1 MMKQL
6 VRIAMEKLVAISFLL
21 TLAQPLLAQQSK
33 VDSAIYFLNKS
44 FATKTLDSLSLSKV
58 YEILNSTVLRNN
70 QVEEME
76 QTLKSYKNW
85 EGNENIL
92 NVRIRIVATLANT
105 NVDKA
110 IEYGKLQI
118 EQLDKINTAKAS
130 EMKARYLNF
139 LRFPF
144 RNSNRLEEGFQYYTT
159 KLNQYKS
166 GNDSSC
172 ISQCHF
178 VLGGFYR
185 ISGLLDLAIYNTKK
199 SISYIDSSKNK
210 RGWMNNIGVLGYYYY
225 LKSNPTESI
234 RYNTIANNYHL
245 KDSLTHSVTSERIA
259 AAMLL
264 NHQLDSAAY
273 YIRLAKSSRDASQP
287 ATAAVIFQTE
297 ADYNIQ
303 SGAFAKADSLLQ
315 KCSQLIIANNLPV
328 NAAPGLLAPDF
339 LLAQLRIK
347 QNRLPEAIDLL
358 SKDIARLLN
367 NRVFILRDYKL
378 IAELYKKM
386 GKGNEAAA
394 AYATYVAKLDSL
406 QADQEKFR
414 SITFEAEQQLNEKEL
429 SIASLESEN
438 RVASLTRNFLMGI
451 AALLVLIAAGIYS
464 RFQFKK
470 KANTVLEKALVDL
483 KSTQSQLIQSEKM
496 ASLGELTAGIAHEI
510 QNPLNF
516 VNNFSEV
523 STELIGE
530 LVEEVDK
537 CNYDEVKAIATD
549 VVANLEKIHH
559 HGKRADAIVKGML
572 QHSRTSSGQKEPT
585 DINVLCDEY
594 LRLSY
599 HGMKARDN
607 SFEASFHFEPD
618 NTLPKVNV
626 VPQDMGRVLLNL
638 INNAFQAVSERKKSE
653 GENYVPEVI
662 VSTKLIFPPAGFTS
676 EAKGRNEVR
685 RGAVSVSDNGPG
697 IPDSIKE
704 KIFQPFFTT
713 KPTGQGT
720 GLGLS
725 LSYDI
730 VKAHGGII
738 EVESIEGE
746 GTTFVVKIPI
756 I

>member
-6 VRIAMEKLVAISFLL
+6 VRIAMEKLLAILFLL
-21 TLAQPLLAQQSK
+21 SLAQPIGAQQSK
-33 VDSAIYFLNKS
+33 VDSAIFFLNKS
-44 FATKTLDSLSLSKV
+44 FAAKTLDSLSFSKALESLNGAVLS
-58 YEILNSTVLRNN
+58 SS
-70 QVEEME
+70 QVDQME

-85 EGNENIL
+85 EGNENIH
-92 NVRIRIVATLANT
+92 NVRLRIVATLANT

-144 RNSNRLEEGFQYYTT
+144 RNSNRLEEGFQYFTT

-172 ISQCHF
+172 IAQCHF
-178 VLGGFYR
+178 VLSGFYR
-185 ISGLLDLAIYNTKK
+185 ISGLLDLAIYNMKK
-199 SISYIDSSKNK
+199 SISYIDSSENINS
-210 RGWMNNIGVLGYYYY
+210 WMNNIGVLGYYYY
-225 LKSNPTESI
+225 LKNDATESI
-234 RYNTIANNYHL
+234 RYNRIANNYHL
-245 KDSLTHSVTSERIA
+245 KDSLRHSVTSERLA
-259 AAMLL
+259 SAMLL

-273 YIRLAKSSRDASQP
+273 YIQLAKSSRDASQP
-287 ATAAVIFQTE
+287 ATATVIFQTE

-315 KCSQLIIANNLPV
+315 KCWQLIIANNLPV
-328 NAAPGLLAPDF
+328 NAAPGLLAPDY

-358 SKDIARLLN
+358 TKDIARLLN

-523 STELIGE
+523 NKEMLEELKAE
-530 LVEEVDK
+530 RLKPDK
-537 CNYDEVKAIATD
+537 ERDDDLQNDLINDVIA
-549 VVANLEKIHH
+549 NSEKINY

-572 QHSRTSSGQKEPT
+572 QHSSGNIGVKEPT
-585 DINVLCDEY
+585 DINALADEY
-594 LRLSY
+594 LRLAY
-599 HGMKARDN
+599 HGLRAKDN
-607 SFEASFHFEPD
+607 SFNAKIISEYDETIG
-618 NTLPKVNV
+618 NINII
-626 VPQDMGRVLLNL
+626 PQDIGRVVLNL
-638 INNAFQAVSERKKSE
+638 ITNAFYVVNEKAKQNITGYEPTVEVNTKKEDNKVFIS
-653 GENYVPEVI
+653 I
-662 VSTKLIFPPAGFTS
+662 K
-676 EAKGRNEVR
+676 
-685 RGAVSVSDNGPG
+685 DNGNG
-697 IPDSIKE
+697 IPKKIID

-730 VKAHGGII
+730 VKAHGG
-738 EVESIEGE
+738 ELKVKTLPAEAAAQAGKVGE
-746 GTTFVVKIPI
+746 GSTFI
-756 I
+756 ITLPL